1 MLPQRDLACLL
12 SCSGRSRTEIS
23 GVEKRKEGGRGK
35 KGWKK
40 REGEGRKGR
49 GRKERLS
56 EKSQHGMVKERA
68 REVLRPQGATS
79 ETQERPEYPKRALVM
94 GVNEFTLI
102 CIITSYKEGSWQSH
116 DAN

>member
-12 SCSGRSRTEIS
+12 ACSGRSQTEIS
-23 GVEKRKEGGRGK
+23 RVEKRKEGGRGK

-56 EKSQHGMVKERA
+56 ENSQHGMVKERA
-68 REVLRPQGATS
+68 REVLRPQGH
-79 ETQERPEYPKRALVM
+79 K
-94 GVNEFTLI
+94 
-102 CIITSYKEGSWQSH
+102 
-116 DAN
+116 